1 LAPDFWRRLNPQ
13 LSLSADPP
21 AVAARRFTPDQLDQ
35 VSRQLEEEGYLFLP
49 PLLSAKEIARL
60 RLGVERLVA
69 RDFPPAFAYLYDD
82 YWQLFASLSPLLARF
97 LGDRFRLLPNFWA
110 WHVAPGEENSG
121 WPPHRDYQ
129 GQSKV
134 GEFLISLSLWIP
146 LSPATPENGC
156 IYVLPLSRE
165 AHYDRP
171 VEGPADLD
179 LQDIRALPAQAGS
192 VLGWRQDLFHW
203 GARSTRRASQPRI
216 SLSLEFQNAA
226 FDPLATPLLQADQ
239 PPGFTERL
247 ALILA
252 QFDKYRHM
260 ERLTPAQ
267 QTLRDLLR

>member
-1 LAPDFWRRLNPQ
+1 MPTSTFPSATAPSTSDLLAPDFWRRLNPQ

-121 WPPHRDYQ
+121 W
-129 GQSKV
+129 
-134 GEFLISLSLWIP
+134 
-146 LSPATPENGC
+146 PATPENGC